1 MKRRD
6 FLKTSAMAALSGVAI
21 IVPSVLASSATKKP
35 SDGRVN
41 NFVFRPDGKF
51 KVLQLTDTH
60 YVSGDPRSQR
70 ALDNV
75 VEMLEMEKPDLVI
88 HTGDVIFGNPAE
100 KGFRELFQPLVDRN
114 IPFAVAMGNHESDFD
129 LNRAEAFEVIRSIK
143 GNINTAVKEG
153 VYGYSNDVIT
163 LSSASGVERAFYL
176 FDSGAYIDFRGE
188 KGYDFIRHSQI
199 DWYRNHSEALTKSN
213 GGKPVPSMAFF
224 HIPVKEFNEGVRNT
238 SRRMVGSFSEE
249 PCSSLYNSGLLAN
262 FKELGDVEAIVC
274 GHDHDDDFVM
284 KHGDVFYIYGRF
296 SGCDTVYNNLGP
308 SGARIF
314 EFTEGKPGFR
324 TYIRKFGEGIDYD
337 LQLNRDMKHL

>member
-143 GNINTAVKEG
+143 GNINTAV
-153 VYGYSNDVIT
+153 
-163 LSSASGVERAFYL
+163 
-176 FDSGAYIDFRGE
+176 
-188 KGYDFIRHSQI
+188 
-199 DWYRNHSEALTKSN
+199 
-213 GGKPVPSMAFF
+213 
-224 HIPVKEFNEGVRNT
+224 
-238 SRRMVGSFSEE
+238 
-249 PCSSLYNSGLLAN
+249 
-262 FKELGDVEAIVC
+262 
-274 GHDHDDDFVM
+274 
-284 KHGDVFYIYGRF
+284 
-296 SGCDTVYNNLGP
+296 
-308 SGARIF
+308 
-314 EFTEGKPGFR
+314 
-324 TYIRKFGEGIDYD
+324 
-337 LQLNRDMKHL
+337 